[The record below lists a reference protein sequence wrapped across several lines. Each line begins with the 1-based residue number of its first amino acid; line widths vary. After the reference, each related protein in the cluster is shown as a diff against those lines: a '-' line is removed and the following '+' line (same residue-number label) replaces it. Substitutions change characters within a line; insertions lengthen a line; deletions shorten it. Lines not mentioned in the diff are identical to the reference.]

1 MVQSGVNSVSS
12 GMMVGRPGSQQQTPG
27 QGSLGNPS
35 SKISIFNSFNF
46 LLIIRQERNLKCN
59 INRNV
64 FCIYSG
70 TNE

>member
-35 SKISIFNSFNF
+35 SKISIS
-46 LLIIRQERNLKCN
+46 
-59 INRNV
+59 
-64 FCIYSG
+64 IYSIFC
-70 TNE
+70 